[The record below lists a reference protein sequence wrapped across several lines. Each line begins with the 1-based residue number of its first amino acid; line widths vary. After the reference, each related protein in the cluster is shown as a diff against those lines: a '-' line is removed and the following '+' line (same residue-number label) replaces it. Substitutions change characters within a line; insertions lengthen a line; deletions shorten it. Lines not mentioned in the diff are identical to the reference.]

1 MNQLNDYTLQPGTH
15 LYRYDLKEPP
25 KEWCSDFKNPEYVYP
40 DRGAKNEIGAFF
52 FFNSFKQ
59 AHDTVLFSLG
69 KIRDK
74 NRNGIWI
81 TKCTI
86 SEPIKLLDLRDSIIC
101 IELLAALDKD
111 GFNIFSD
118 ELKSWNGIS
127 FSELA
132 EHIQSVEDIVLLDT
146 NWANDKDIS
155 KRVRNS
161 IMGMQRILDIE
172 NTHIG
177 HLLQLLT
184 DFSNGVYFRKLL
196 QDKGYEGYIFNETNC
211 PVPVTGTDTICVFKP
226 TKFQSPCVEV
236 LYTEKETEA
245 SLVNPNKATI
255 TLP

>member
-1 MNQLNDYTLQPGTH
+1 MNNLNDYTLQPGTH

-25 KEWCSDFKNPEYVYP
+25 KEWCADFRNPEYVYP
-40 DRGAKNEIGAFF
+40 DRGAKNKIGAFF

-59 AHDTVLFSLG
+59 AYDTALYSWR
-69 KIRDK
+69 KNTDK

-101 IELLAALDKD
+101 IELLAALDKS
-111 GFNIFSD
+111 GFDIFSE
-118 ELKSWNGIS
+118 ELKSWNGTS

-132 EHIQSVEDIVLLDT
+132 ESIRSVEDIVLLDT
-146 NWANDKDIS
+146 NWTNDKEITKS
-155 KRVRNS
+155 VRNS
-161 IMGMQRILDIE
+161 IMGMQRILHIE
-172 NTHIG
+172 NTHVG

-184 DFSNGVYFRKLL
+184 DFSNGIYFRKLL
-196 QDKGYEGYIFNETNC
+196 QDKEYEGYIFNETNC
-211 PVPVTGTDTICVFKP
+211 PVPITGTDTICVFKP

-236 LYTEKETEA
+236 SYTEKEAEA